1 MKLRYLVLV
10 TLVAA
15 TLAACGQS
23 PTAPSATRSP
33 GQVIL
38 DESEVVVPSGTGA
51 AGSGH

>member
-23 PTAPSATRSP
+23 PTAPTAARSP
-33 GQVIL
+33 QQAVL
-38 DESEVVVPSGTGA
+38 DEEAVPGTGTL
-51 AGSGH
+51 GSGH

>member
-33 GQVIL
+33 AQPVL
-38 DESEVVVPSGTGA
+38 DEEAVGTGTL
-51 AGSGH
+51 GSGH